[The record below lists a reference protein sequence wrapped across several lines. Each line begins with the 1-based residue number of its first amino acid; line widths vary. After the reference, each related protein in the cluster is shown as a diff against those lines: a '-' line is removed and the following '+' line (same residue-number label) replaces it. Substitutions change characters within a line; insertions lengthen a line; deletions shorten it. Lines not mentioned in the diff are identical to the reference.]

1 MAARAAEQKDPLRLS
16 ALPDRQGLATLLW
29 ESSPRLQPSRVR
41 IAEARGE
48 LQRARLPPNPTLDF
62 SWNTIP
68 IGELNPPY
76 LERPFANVPN
86 YVFGLSNLIEIGKR
100 GPRQGAAASAAAA
113 AVEDARA
120 ILFDAFFDLSER
132 IAAVAAAEVRIASLS
147 DLAEDA
153 RKLTE
158 IQKARAQKGDTAEL
172 DVDRSALEEEKLWA
186 ALSEERAKMAS
197 GLRECA
203 EIAGTPCEP
212 FGSSATAEAYLDQR
226 PEPAVWLENR
236 PDLRSLELQRA
247 AAEHALT
254 LARARAIPDP
264 TFRCGYVLD
273 RFLVSGNQGNSLFVG
288 VSFPLTFFDHGQAD
302 ARVAE
307 AALSTAVRTRALLM
321 EQAQSQLSKLT
332 DQRGAVEE
340 RRKRIRETT
349 LPLAE
354 SVVKRLAEVVR
365 RGGAPLPE
373 LLLAR
378 RTLGELTADAADLD
392 LSAFQL
398 AIAEARLRGD
408 GPPMPAGLLAAP

>member
-1 MAARAAEQKDPLRLS
+1 
-16 ALPDRQGLATLLW
+16 
-29 ESSPRLQPSRVR
+29 
-41 IAEARGE
+41 
-48 LQRARLPPNPTLDF
+48 
-62 SWNTIP
+62 
-68 IGELNPPY
+68 
-76 LERPFANVPN
+76 
-86 YVFGLSNLIEIGKR
+86 
-100 GPRQGAAASAAAA
+100 
-113 AVEDARA
+113 
-120 ILFDAFFDLSER
+120 
-132 IAAVAAAEVRIASLS
+132 
-147 DLAEDA
+147 
-153 RKLTE
+153 
-158 IQKARAQKGDTAEL
+158 
-172 DVDRSALEEEKLWA
+172 
-186 ALSEERAKMAS
+186 
-197 GLRECA
+197 
-203 EIAGTPCEP
+203 
-212 FGSSATAEAYLDQR
+212 
-226 PEPAVWLENR
+226 VWLENR

-307 AALSTAVRTRALLM
+307 AALSSAARTRALLM